1 MAKKALN
8 GALATVIR
16 QLEQALRDG
25 DTEKAAPK
33 LRRAVTHLGHK
44 GVKERI
50 SEQYHP
56 LIDQVAALNRGEP
69 ANRVA

>member
-1 MAKKALN
+1 MARKALT
-8 GALATVIR
+8 GALATVVR
-16 QLEQALRDG
+16 QLEHALQNG
-25 DTEKAAPK
+25 DAEKAAPK

-50 SEQYHP
+50 PERYHP
-56 LIDQVAALNRGEP
+56 LIDQIAATNRGET